1 MSKNI
6 LKIEYDLDTKNTTIY
21 LRDEAIGLV
30 QDFEFKAS
38 VDETFPQIE
47 FTFPDLR
54 EWQSDGKLFRDFQH
68 IEELLLAAK
77 HLGNNIKIK
86 LMIPGHCSG
95 TVKQEVIS
103 EKEFSSSTSVE
114 EIDLS
119 KFDQPKSGNI
129 PA

>member
-6 LKIEYDLDTKNTTIY
+6 LKIEYDLDTKNTIVY
-21 LRDEAIGLV
+21 LRDEAVGLI
-30 QDFEFKAS
+30 QDFEFRAS
-38 VDETFPQIE
+38 VDEKLPQIE

-77 HLGNNIKIK
+77 QLGNNIKIK
-86 LMIPGHCSG
+86 LMIPAHCSG
-95 TVKQEVIS
+95 AIKQEIIS
-103 EKEFSSSTSVE
+103 KKEFSSSTPIE
-114 EIDLS
+114 DFDFS
-119 KFDQPKSGNI
+119 KFDQPNSGII